1 MRGRRKQGDGK
12 VASPEKINDAGHSKE
27 VILIAIFGNEAK
39 AQRAIE
45 KLMDKGFA
53 MDMISVLGRVH
64 AAGDDVLGIY
74 HTTAGQRVEAWARQ
88 GALWGAMWG
97 LLAGAAGLFVFPGI
111 GPVLAA
117 GPIVEAIIGAL
128 GGAAVGGAVM
138 TGAAELSHLAS
149 AMHRIGVPE
158 EMLEHLHRAI
168 EEGRY
173 LLLLRGAR
181 SELQEWRGILGWSD
195 AEETLELPYTGIKD
209 LVS

>member
-1 MRGRRKQGDGK
+1 M
-12 VASPEKINDAGHSKE
+12 ASSEQTNGAGNTKE
-27 VILIAIFGNEAK
+27 AILISVYGNEAK
-39 AQRAIE
+39 AQRALE
-45 KLMDKGFA
+45 KLMAKGFP

-74 HTTAGQRVEAWARQ
+74 HRNEGERVEAWAKQ
-88 GALWGAMWG
+88 GALWGALWG
-97 LLAGAAGLFVFPGI
+97 LFAGAAGMFIFPGV

-138 TGAAELSHLAS
+138 TGAAEVTHLAT
-149 AMHRIGVPE
+149 AMHRIGIPE
-158 EMLEHLHRAI
+158 EMLEHLHRDI

-195 AEETLELPYTGIKD
+195 AEETVELPYTGIQD
-209 LVS
+209 LV